1 MSTRQKSQGSPF
13 LYDETTGDIVG
24 LKDPDGSEF
33 YFARAA
39 DYAYFSD
46 SNTQTA
52 LANTPTVMSFDT
64 PVITDGITLSGGT
77 KFVMPRGGK
86 YMFTL
91 TAQILN
97 NDTSIHNFY
106 LWGRMN
112 GTDIPGTA
120 TRVCVT
126 SRHGGKPGAV
136 VLERSYMASLS
147 DGDYIEIVWMTDD
160 AQVSLVPT
168 PASVSPA
175 MPGGPSLVLMISE
188 VAA

>member
-1 MSTRQKSQGSPF
+1 MARQKYQGAPW

-24 LKDPDGSEF
+24 VKDPDGSEF
-33 YFARAA
+33 FFARAA
-39 DYAYFSD
+39 DYGYFADMS
-46 SNTQTA
+46 TQTA
-52 LANTPTVMSFDT
+52 LANTPTVLEFDT
-64 PVITDGITLSGGT
+64 AMITDGITLSGAT
-77 KFVMPRGGK
+77 KLVIPRGGK

-97 NDTSIHNFY
+97 TDTSIHDFY

-126 SRHGGKPGAV
+126 SSHGGEPGAV
-136 VLERSYMASLS
+136 VLERSYMATLAG
-147 DGDYIEIVWMTDD
+147 GDYIEIVWMTDD

-168 PASVSPA
+168 PATTSPA
-175 MPGGPSLVLMISE
+175 MPGGPSVVVMVSE